1 MHGRPHFDYFVLACM
16 QAEAEKAGFWRDKCK
31 EKDDAIADLQQQLS
45 DAKVQASLHVLR
57 ICCVSR

>member
-1 MHGRPHFDYFVLACM
+1 M
-16 QAEAEKAGFWRDKCK
+16 QAEAEKAGFWKDKCK